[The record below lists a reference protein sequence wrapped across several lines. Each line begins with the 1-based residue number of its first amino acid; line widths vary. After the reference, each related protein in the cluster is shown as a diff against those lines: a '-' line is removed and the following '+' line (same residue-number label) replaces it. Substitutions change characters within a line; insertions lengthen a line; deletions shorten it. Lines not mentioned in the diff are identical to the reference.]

1 MQNPLS
7 FSYEWS
13 IEFSKLFFSR
23 LHRYQL
29 KDSLHRHLRHACR
42 SNAAGHIAFDC
53 YVCEKRFRYRFL
65 VSDHIRKV
73 HRIAPIRSKIK
84 SCSTFRWTQTRWH
97 IFRKKQPF
105 SFFCCT
111 LYLSYS
117 IFFLYLVDRK
127 RTIFWIKKI
136 RGKYETT
143 FHVRPIF
150 RSNDTLNLSISLY

>member
-1 MQNPLS
+1 MKNILNAKIHSPFRNYS
-7 FSYEWS
+7 FT
-13 IEFSKLFFSR
+13 R

-84 SCSTFRWTQTRWH
+84 SCSTFRWTQTDDT
-97 IFRKKQPF
+97 FRENQKTNHF
-105 SFFCCT
+105 CRCCCT
-111 LYLSYS
+111 LYLRYS
-117 IFFLYLVDRK
+117 IVFLYLIDRK
-127 RTIFWIKKI
+127 QTILWIKRLENMKRLFI
-136 RGKYETT
+136 
-143 FHVRPIF
+143 
-150 RSNDTLNLSISLY
+150 

>member
-1 MQNPLS
+1 MMMMMMFLMKQSNNQNQASLINTNVITANERKHLIHSIWTFVKRKTTHKYLTQIIFCELAFITFFFIFEKHFKCKNPFS
-7 FSYEWS
+7 FSIRVISCSNYS
-13 IEFSKLFFSR
+13 FTR

-84 SCSTFRWTQTRWH
+84 SCSTFR
-97 IFRKKQPF
+97 
-105 SFFCCT
+105 
-111 LYLSYS
+111 
-117 IFFLYLVDRK
+117 
-127 RTIFWIKKI
+127 
-136 RGKYETT
+136 
-143 FHVRPIF
+143 
-150 RSNDTLNLSISLY
+150 